1 MLIKVIHKNTA
12 NKISHLCQITPKMRF
27 ILYPKKKRTVTS
39 DAADKH

>member
-12 NKISHLCQITPKMRF
+12 NKISHLCQITPKMRYS
-27 ILYPKKKRTVTS
+27 LSQKKRTVTS